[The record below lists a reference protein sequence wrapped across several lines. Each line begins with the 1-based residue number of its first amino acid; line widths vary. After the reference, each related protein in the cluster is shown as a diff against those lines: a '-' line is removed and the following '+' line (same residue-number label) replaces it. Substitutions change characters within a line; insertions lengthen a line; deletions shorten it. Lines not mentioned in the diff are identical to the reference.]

1 MKIQYKNITLQ
12 AISTGGQYTSLI
24 LPTLKIG
31 IDMGIASEDVM
42 RCNRVFITHPHID
55 HIAGIIRHC
64 SSREMM
70 SMDAPT
76 YYIGEEHR
84 NAFEDMMNSWRRLNR
99 SFLPYKL
106 EVMYPKRDIAINN
119 QYFMRAFR
127 SIHKVPCL
135 GYMLYEKRR
144 KLKSEFLGT
153 PGHEIARLR
162 EHGIE
167 LYDHTEVPVFAY
179 TGDTTIEV
187 MKREES
193 LQNCQF
199 LTIEIT
205 FFDDRVTPENARQNG
220 HIHIEHVAQNA
231 HLFKN
236 ERILVMHLSS
246 RHTIQEA
253 QDAIQKH
260 LPSDLSSRI
269 TVLPN
274 HSPFKALKEK
284 YEREKTA

>member
-1 MKIQYKNITLQ
+1 MNIQHKNITLQ

-24 LPTLKIG
+24 LPTLKMG
-31 IDMGIASEDVM
+31 IDMGIASESAM

-70 SMDAPT
+70 SMEAPT

-106 EVMYPKRDIAINN
+106 EVMYPNRDIEINN
-119 QYFMRAFR
+119 KYFIRAFR

-135 GYMLYEKRR
+135 GYMLYETRR

-153 PGHEIARLR
+153 PGHEIAQLR
-162 EHGIE
+162 EEGID
-167 LYDHTEVPVFAY
+167 LYNHIEVPVFAY
-179 TGDTTIEV
+179 TGDTTIDV

-193 LQNCQF
+193 LRRCQF
-199 LTIEIT
+199 LAIEIT
-205 FFDDRVTPENARQNG
+205 FFDERVTPENARKNG
-220 HIHIEHVAQNA
+220 HIHIEDVVKNA
-231 HLFKN
+231 HLFEN
-236 ERILVMHLSS
+236 EHILVMHLSN
-246 RHTIQEA
+246 RHTPEEA
-253 QDAIQKH
+253 RQAIQKY
-260 LPSDLSSRI
+260 LPTELSSRI

-274 HSPFKALKEK
+274 HSPFKALQEK
-284 YEREKTA
+284 YQREK